1 MRILQIHTEFE
12 SGGIEAVICNLA
24 NEMVKTQDV
33 TVCSIFK
40 PSRNAIYWNKISS
53 SVKKITLGKSSKGF
67 SIRELF
73 LIYKTIKGG
82 HYDVVHMHGCFYYY
96 FFTICL
102 LFTKI
107 KFVYTIH
114 SDAKMENVSWDAKLF
129 PIKRFFFKKR
139 WVHPVCI
146 SKVSQKSFE
155 NLYLCN
161 ASLIFNGIASP
172 TLSDVTDFIKSY
184 KMTPETKVFIHAG
197 RITKAKNQEVLCR
210 VFQKLIE
217 QNEDV
222 VLLVAGAKEDKTI
235 WNEIERYFCARIVHL
250 GERSDIPSILA
261 YCDAM
266 CLPSIW
272 EGLPMILLE
281 TLAVG
286 CVPICS
292 PVGGIVDVITSG
304 KNGILSNSSS
314 EEDYFQAVSSF
325 LQLTNEE
332 KSRMKEQ
339 GLNTFKSYMIQNVVK
354 EYMDLYIKE

>member
-1 MRILQIHTEFE
+1 MRILQIHTQFE

-24 NEMVKTQDV
+24 NEMAITQDV

-40 PSRNAIYWNKISS
+40 PSPNAVYWNKILP

-67 SIRELF
+67 SIREIF
-73 LIYKTIKGG
+73 SIYKTIKRG

-102 LFTKI
+102 LFSKI

-114 SDAKMENVSWDAKLF
+114 SDAQMENVSWDAKIF

-146 SKVSQKSFE
+146 SEVSQKSFVS
-155 NLYLCN
+155 LYHSN
-161 ASLIFNGIASP
+161 ARVIYNGIASP
-172 TLSDVTDFIKSY
+172 TISDVSGFIKSY
-184 KMTPETKVFIHAG
+184 KITPETKVFIHVG

-210 VFQKLIE
+210 VFKKLIAR
-217 QNEDV
+217 NEDV
-222 VLLVAGAKEDKTI
+222 VLLIVGAKEDKLI
-235 WNEIERYFCARIVHL
+235 WNEIEQYLGTRIFYI
-250 GERSDIPSILA
+250 GERSDVPSLLA

-292 PVGGIVDVITSG
+292 PVGGMVDVITPG
-304 KNGILSNSSS
+304 ENGILSNSSS
-314 EEDYFQAVSSF
+314 EKDYYQAVCSF

-332 KSRMKEQ
+332 ITRMKEQ
-339 GLNTFKSYMIQNVVK
+339 GLNTFKRYMIQNVVK
-354 EYMDLYIKE
+354 EYMDLYKK